1 MKEAVMSQT
10 IDNDET
16 RAVIPRDHAL
26 NNTLTKRPIRKQKGK
41 ENGVDRNGSIDHG
54 EKDDDVNGFLDLAS
68 VQQPS
73 LPSNQTSI
81 SPKCFMPRRI
91 PNVGERESK
100 GRGGS
105 SMRTFLE

>member
-1 MKEAVMSQT
+1 MSQT

-26 NNTLTKRPIRKQKGK
+26 NNTLTKTPIRKQKRK
-41 ENGVDRNGSIDHG
+41 RERRSNVSIDHG